1 MEPEKTAQVARS
13 RPAGETL
20 RGLPREGLGD
30 SPSVGLGLVAAG
42 LHLYAGEAHWLH
54 PGHVSGH
61 QRGG

>member
-1 MEPEKTAQVARS
+1 MEPEKTVQVARS

-30 SPSVGLGLVAAG
+30 SPSVGLGLVTAG